1 MGESRWTEGRM
12 SVVYVLVDM
21 KSWTGIVN
29 TRSFVRELDALAI
42 AGAYFVDVGI
52 SEVLRIQNYRSSNH
66 RTTTKPIW
74 FGEIVVVLLARQRHE
89 KRRNFVEQTGQSDY
103 QAEVNGG
110 ALGVAGINEHE
121 GNVQLLNA
129 FTSHFSRSSW

>member
-89 KRRNFVEQTGQSDY
+89 KRRNFVEQTGQSDH

-110 ALGVAGINEHE
+110 ALGVAGIKR
-121 GNVQLLNA
+121 A
-129 FTSHFSRSSW
+129 